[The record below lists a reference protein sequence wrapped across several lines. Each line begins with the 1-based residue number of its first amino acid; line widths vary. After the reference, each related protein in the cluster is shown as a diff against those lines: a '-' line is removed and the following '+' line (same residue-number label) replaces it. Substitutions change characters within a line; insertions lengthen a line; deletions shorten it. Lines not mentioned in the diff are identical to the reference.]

1 MSLLALIL
9 AALVGGAVGVVS
21 GLLGIGGGVLM
32 VPLLYFLMG
41 GAGWSGLA
49 VAPDHEAA
57 LAHATSLFVIIFAA
71 LSGLRAFHREGAVT
85 WRVVVP
91 LGLAAVVTAF
101 LASQV
106 AAGLPSPMLK
116 ALFGGFLLFSGVR
129 LARARRRGP
138 GPSPAEG
145 ASGHERGT
153 PREEGE
159 PTRVSRDGGE
169 PPQGGTN
176 GTGTPLR
183 WWGALV
189 GGGVVG
195 FLSALL
201 GVGGGIVAIP
211 ILIHFAG
218 MGVHRV
224 VPASIGIICFAAPAG
239 VVGYVLAGQG
249 VPDLPAGSLGFV
261 HLPTALAMLPGAVL
275 LAPVGARLNQRLPAR
290 TLEGVFAFLMVLLG
304 AWLVWTNGAAFLGGS
319 G

>member
-1 MSLLALIL
+1 VSLLALLL

-32 VPLLYFLMG
+32 VPLLYILMG
-41 GAGWSGLA
+41 GSGWSGLA

-71 LSGLRAFHREGAVT
+71 LSGLRAFHREGAVS

-91 LGLAAVVTAF
+91 LGLAAVVAAF

-116 ALFGGFLLFSGVR
+116 SLFGGFLLVSGVR
-129 LARARRRGP
+129 LARARRRARRGP
-138 GPSPAEG
+138 AAAG
-145 ASGHERGT
+145 
-153 PREEGE
+153 
-159 PTRVSRDGGE
+159 RVDGGDGRGLKGDE
-169 PPQGGTN
+169 GGA
-176 GTGTPLR
+176 GTPLR
-183 WWGALV
+183 WWGALL
-189 GGGVVG
+189 GGGAVG

-304 AWLVWTNGAAFLGGS
+304 AWLVWTNGAVLLGGS

>member
-1 MSLLALIL
+1 MSLLALLL
-9 AALVGGAVGVVS
+9 AALVGGVVGVVS

-41 GAGWSGLA
+41 GSGWSGLS
-49 VAPDHEAA
+49 VAPEHEAA

-71 LSGLRAFHREGAVT
+71 LSGLRAFQREGAVS

-91 LGLAAVVTAF
+91 LGLAAVVAAF

-116 ALFGGFLLFSGVR
+116 ALFGGFLLVSGVR
-129 LARARRRGP
+129 LARPRRRGP
-138 GPSPAEG
+138 RPSPAEG
-145 ASGHERGT
+145 APGDEGGT
-153 PREEGE
+153 PREQE

-169 PPQGGTN
+169 SPHGEIHGA
-176 GTGTPLR
+176 GTPLR
-183 WWGALV
+183 WWGALL
-189 GGGVVG
+189 GGAVVG

-249 VPDLPAGSLGFV
+249 ASGLPAGSLGFV

-290 TLEGVFAFLMVLLG
+290 TLEGVFAFLMVVLG
-304 AWLVWTNGAAFLGGS
+304 VWLVWTNGAALLGGS